1 MGRHLGKRAG
11 ALAVAA
17 TLLLTAGACGG
28 GDEAG
33 EASGDGEQVGVAR
46 QLPPC
51 PVEALE
57 QADGKVEVVVWHFL
71 QARTR
76 DALEQLAADFN
87 ASQDKVVV
95 RVENQGTSN
104 DELWS
109 KYVSH
114 ARSGDLPPI
123 AILDDTVTQQLIDSD
138 TLLPAQSCIDATD
151 TDMSDYLPGAR
162 AYYTVDDVLY
172 PASLNLSGALLYYN
186 RNHFTK
192 AGLDPDKAPQT
203 LDEMR
208 TWAEQLK
215 AAGVVETP
223 VVLQLSPA
231 VIEMFLTG
239 AGQQIVDNDNG
250 RGAGTTA
257 NAVFDTDV
265 TVDFFAWAKAM
276 MDDGLM
282 TALPQTPGQIG
293 HYQAMA
299 TQSASMSIETSTAA
313 TSIEAFVAGDL
324 DTSDLPGEVA
334 QAEVDLD
341 ALDIGAA
348 PVPGIDAAGK
358 LAMGGG
364 AWYLTNTVP
373 PEQQAAAWAFIDYVN
388 QPAQQVTWNLIGS
401 YLPYRMSAVE
411 DPRLQAAWRDTLSG
425 RWLAIAYDELL
436 TGVDPNNPGPLIG
449 PYDEFREIL
458 RGQIEELI
466 YNGASPE
473 QVTSTAASETTDALV
488 AYNEDHSR

>member
-299 TQSASMSIETSTAA
+299 TQSASMSIETSTGR
-313 TSIEAFVAGDL
+313 TRRPVDDL
-324 DTSDLPGEVA
+324 T
-334 QAEVDLD
+334 
-341 ALDIGAA
+341 A
-348 PVPGIDAAGK
+348 PH
-358 LAMGGG
+358 
-364 AWYLTNTVP
+364 
-373 PEQQAAAWAFIDYVN
+373 
-388 QPAQQVTWNLIGS
+388 PA
-401 YLPYRMSAVE
+401 
-411 DPRLQAAWRDTLSG
+411 
-425 RWLAIAYDELL
+425 
-436 TGVDPNNPGPLIG
+436 
-449 PYDEFREIL
+449 
-458 RGQIEELI
+458 
-466 YNGASPE
+466 
-473 QVTSTAASETTDALV
+473 
-488 AYNEDHSR
+488 